1 MMRRFRWVHLDRII
15 LPLFFSVPQLLLAQ
29 DSLRFNV
36 PYACPDGST
45 YVVHRCATGPK
56 GEFCYYQADQE
67 SERYNRRAD
76 VAYQMTQQCKLK
88 GSASPAPAATAQ
100 QPSDLQV
107 NTPYQCAG
115 GLTVTVFQ
123 CQKQNGQDYCFVK
136 LEQNGKFLLQVPK
149 PRAEAAQQLKSCKAS
164 ASFNPPYLSE
174 FPTADRVIEG
184 MKVNTPRETAI
195 RAIAAFYQL
204 SEIIK
209 ALAGQRGSSTYLPDE
224 KKLLDAYSAAQ
235 SNLEQLAAKNLHGEQ
250 LTLAT
255 NSYHFSRS
263 DPKFGFDGIPVWVTF
278 LSPSLQAQ
286 FAQIVGANNATY
298 NAKIQEER
306 QRAMQDLQRQMQ
318 AAQAQSQPM
327 RQDKGS
333 VAARRCMESGR
344 SEMECL
350 GEGMKVGLIDL
361 VGGNPLAEILPKTTP
376 GLRLS
381 GIYSAGNFSLS
392 FDQSS
397 ANVSCGTLVPQP
409 LPYTVERAGSQ
420 LLIKIP
426 IAPKPLTVA
435 LKPDGKLAG
444 PGPIEV
450 AGRIVVGTT
459 GGGSTPGYQME
470 THTTTQERQIAA
482 ADVPNYNSDAV
493 HQNGMEYSVSDQV
506 STTSFEPAPVHHYAT
521 VVTAPKT
528 ERCNAAVLPPTASN
542 VKISD
547 ALTQV
552 LGTGASKAANT
563 SPGLRLT
570 GTYAGASGLKIEF
583 RDDSAT
589 VECGEAHV
597 SEAYLVMDAG
607 GDITVKIQNGATPFA
622 LSLQPNGTLAGSG
635 TTNVA
640 GRVVTGSRGD
650 EILYASKNARCEVG
664 TLKAR

>member
-1 MMRRFRWVHLDRII
+1 
-15 LPLFFSVPQLLLAQ
+15 
-29 DSLRFNV
+29 
-36 PYACPDGST
+36 
-45 YVVHRCATGPK
+45 
-56 GEFCYYQADQE
+56 
-67 SERYNRRAD
+67 
-76 VAYQMTQQCKLK
+76 MTQQCKLK
-88 GSASPAPAATAQ
+88 GSASPATAATAQ

-123 CQKQNGQDYCFVK
+123 CQKQNSQDYCFVK

-174 FPTADRVIEG
+174 FPTTDRVIEG

-209 ALAGQRGSSTYLPDE
+209 TLAGQRGPSTYLPDE

-235 SNLEQLAAKNLHGEQ
+235 LNLEQLAAKNLHGEQ

-255 NSYHFSRS
+255 NPYHFSRS
-263 DPKFGFDGIPVWVTF
+263 DPKFGFEGIPVWVTF

-286 FAQIVGANNATY
+286 FAQIVGGNNAAY

-306 QRAMQDLQRQMQ
+306 QRAIQGVQADVQAA

-361 VGGNPLAEILPKTTP
+361 AGGNPLAEIRPKTTP

-381 GIYSAGNFSLS
+381 GVYSAGNFSLS

-420 LLIKIP
+420 LLIKVP
-426 IAPKPLTVA
+426 IAPKPLALA

-542 VKISD
+542 VKISA
-547 ALTQV
+547 ALTQL
-552 LGTGASKAANT
+552 LGTGASKTANT

-570 GTYAGASGLKIEF
+570 GTYAGATGLKIEF

-597 SEAYLVMDAG
+597 SEAYQVMDAG
-607 GDITVKIQNGATPFA
+607 GEITVKIQNGATPFA

-635 TTNVA
+635 VVNVA

-650 EILYASKNARCEVG
+650 EILYAPRNARCAIE
-664 TLKAR
+664 TLTAR